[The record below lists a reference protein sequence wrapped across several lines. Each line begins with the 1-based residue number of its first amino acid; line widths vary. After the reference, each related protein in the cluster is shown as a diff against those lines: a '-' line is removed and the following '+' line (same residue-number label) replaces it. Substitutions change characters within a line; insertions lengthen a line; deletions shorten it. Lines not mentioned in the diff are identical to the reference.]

1 MRISRLLTVLA
12 VGIVACGIPI
22 DAEPEEVTVD
32 VDGSPEAP
40 GPTPG
45 DLVAVTMYL
54 VSDETLVRVTRDL
67 PDAADL
73 ETILESLLAGVT
85 EPEERSNLR
94 SSIPAGTEMID
105 LELDQNVARIDLSN
119 EFAAVGG
126 EEETLAVAQIVLTAT
141 SVDGIDL
148 VAFQL
153 EGVPTDA
160 PVANGAL
167 SIEPVEA
174 SDYASLVSP

>member
-1 MRISRLLTVLA
+1 MA
-12 VGIVACGIPI
+12 
-22 DAEPEEVTVD
+22 DAEPEMVPAD
-32 VDGSPEAP
+32 VDGAPEAP

-45 DLVAVTMYL
+45 DLAAVTMYL

-67 PDAADL
+67 PDSADL
-73 ETILESLLAGVT
+73 ETVLQSLLGGVT

-94 SSIPAGTEMID
+94 SSIPAGTEIIGI
-105 LELDQNVARIDLSN
+105 EREQNIARIDLSS

-126 EEETLAVAQIVLTAT
+126 EEEILAVAQIVLTAT
-141 SVDGIDL
+141 SLDGIDF
-148 VAFQL
+148 VAL
-153 EGVPTDA
+153 ELGGVPTDA

-174 SDYASLVSP
+174 ADYASLVSP